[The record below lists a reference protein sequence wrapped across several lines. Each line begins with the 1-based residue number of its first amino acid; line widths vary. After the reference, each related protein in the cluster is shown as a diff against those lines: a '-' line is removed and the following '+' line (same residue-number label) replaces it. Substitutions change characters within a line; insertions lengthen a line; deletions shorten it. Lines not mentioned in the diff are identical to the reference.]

1 MRRFSAVF
9 LFFFLPTLGM
19 AQNGQSA
26 PVNAFLTTTI
36 VALGLLTLV
45 LMTLAPDN
53 TGTGTALDSPAETAY
68 NFTDFDRIDTHNGV
82 KMIVTQGPEFR
93 VVARGTQAGMA
104 RLDVLQTAGTL
115 RVRHRF
121 GFWWGSRNVTLTIT
135 LPELRELEASGACL
149 VQIIGIDHPHS
160 LALEASGATVIK
172 FNGRVDRLRA
182 EAVGAS
188 RIQAEGT
195 CQHLDA
201 EAVGASTFSA
211 FGLEAHTA
219 HVEAVGASSAQV
231 FVTEKLSAEAVGASN
246 IRYRGNPT
254 VRLDTAG
261 AGSISRA

>member
-1 MRRFSAVF
+1 MRRFSALF

-45 LMTLAPDN
+45 LMTLAPD
-53 TGTGTALDSPAETAY
+53 SSETTLSGPTEADY
-68 NFTDFDRIDTHNGV
+68 DFRDFDRIDVHNGV
-82 KMIVTQGPEFR
+82 KLLVIQGPEFR
-93 VVARGTQAGMA
+93 VLARGSQAGVA
-104 RLDVLQTAGTL
+104 RLDVLQTTGTL

-121 GFWWGSRNVTLTIT
+121 GFWWGSRNVTLTVT

-149 VQIIGIDHPHS
+149 VQISGIDHPHG
-160 LALEASGATVIK
+160 LVLEATGATVIK

-211 FGLEAHTA
+211 FGLETQTA
-219 HVEAVGASSAQV
+219 HVEAVGASTAQV
-231 FVTEKLSAEAVGASN
+231 FVTQRLNAEAVGASN

-254 VRLDTAG
+254 VRVDTAG
-261 AGSISRA
+261 ASSISRA